1 MQFPE
6 STFPTTRGK
15 GSPEGPCM
23 SYEEE
28 ESMSN
33 VSQQAGSNLGA
44 FLSLLPGLNFWN
56 VL

>member
-28 ESMSN
+28 ESMSD